1 MTIIMVCLLC
11 VCSFLTD
18 ISISLGTL
26 FSQSYSFSVY
36 LCISIQFCLVLCR
49 CSAFES
55 EVKRL
60 RIFKKV
66 RVCEECYKNLKQST
80 NHYFFILAALF
91 SA

>member
-1 MTIIMVCLLC
+1 MTIIMVCVLC

-18 ISISLGTL
+18 FSVSLGTL
-26 FSQSYSFSVY
+26 FFAVVQFFCVFSM
-36 LCISIQFCLVLCR
+36 QFCLVLCR

-66 RVCEECYKNLKQST
+66 RVCEECYKNLKQRT
-80 NHYFFILAALF
+80 
-91 SA
+91 

>member
-18 ISISLGTL
+18 FSISLGTL

-36 LCISIQFCLVLCR
+36 YICIIMLVLCR

-66 RVCEECYKNLKQST
+66 RVCEECYKNLKQRT
-80 NHYFFILAALF
+80 
-91 SA
+91 